1 VVIFSS
7 IEKAAAIVAEFRHP
21 LISVELQVGGER
33 RTQLLSA
40 LKRRKAEVDLSLSS
54 DNIARLKEIIN
65 RKSNLYFEHPPP
77 QE

>member
-1 VVIFSS
+1 
-7 IEKAAAIVAEFRHP
+7 
-21 LISVELQVGGER
+21 
-33 RTQLLSA
+33 
-40 LKRRKAEVDLSLSS
+40 VDLSLSS